1 MKAALG
7 TLKMLSI
14 HPRAGSGVRA
24 QHQLGTPML
33 LCQGGGMERDKELL
47 CASSPWPGKPGV
59 PRPAQWDGTALPPSH
74 GHPEVGETRKVTDMG
89 RGSLH
94 PQTVGTP
101 SALGQ
106 CRHSPTWRSTWQSR
120 TVHLAP
126 LPQSPLAL
134 SISGCHRRSGQMPPS
149 APRVTAHLPPQLLP
163 AVHLEMVCIALLR
176 PLRSLLP
183 AGIKGCRPA
192 VETHCL
198 LARSLAVPA
207 PPTPPPRL
215 PPRHPPAIS
224 QLEEGQPQQSHSRPG
239 CCLDDSPAMPQVTP
253 ISSCPAASLH
263 PASLR
268 AGGDALHPQRQAAA
282 PQGR

>member
-1 MKAALG
+1 MPCKQRRGLRAPCPHRQHLPRLRTIPLLTGPGVPGEDEEGGTGTRTAEGSSVCVHRAGLFPVGRGEPWPGAAPGSPTCCSSMLWRRRRKRRRHGTWEQLMKAALG

-33 LCQGGGMERDKELL
+33 PCQGGGTERDKELL

-74 GHPEVGETRKVTDMG
+74 GHPEAGETRKVTDMG

-101 SALGQ
+101 SALGL
-106 CRHSPTWRSTWQSR
+106 CRRSLTWRSTWQSR

-134 SISGCHRRSGQMPPS
+134 SISGCHRRSG
-149 APRVTAHLPPQLLP
+149 
-163 AVHLEMVCIALLR
+163 
-176 PLRSLLP
+176 
-183 AGIKGCRPA
+183 
-192 VETHCL
+192 
-198 LARSLAVPA
+198 
-207 PPTPPPRL
+207 
-215 PPRHPPAIS
+215 
-224 QLEEGQPQQSHSRPG
+224 
-239 CCLDDSPAMPQVTP
+239 
-253 ISSCPAASLH
+253 
-263 PASLR
+263 
-268 AGGDALHPQRQAAA
+268 
-282 PQGR
+282 